1 MKKASVYR
9 TVIILTL
16 AALVGLLGL
25 QVYWFANAYA
35 IQEKQFDRT
44 VSLALRQVADRL
56 LALQGDF
63 RQRIAPVR
71 QGASNTFY
79 VTLGK
84 PASYRV
90 LDSLL
95 RNTFLTHDVHAPFEL
110 AIYSVQHDET
120 IIAGDSN
127 RTHAPFDRTV
137 SRLKKNEP
145 IIGNYYQRGA
155 LTPEDAA
162 CMGRDELF
170 AAIDFSITFPR
181 KQADIVGGMSIW
193 IFTAVTCVA
202 ILIVFGFLLIQLS
215 RQKKLA
221 EVKADF
227 INNMTHELQTPVA
240 NIAMA
245 SEVLTQASATGNAAK
260 VMQYA
265 GIIHKENQ
273 RLRFHIEQVLHTAQL
288 DRGEVTVHK
297 KRIDIHALIQEVTRT
312 FEVRVQQR
320 AGSLQKDLQ
329 ASPAWVQADPDHI
342 AQVLYNLLDN
352 ADKYS
357 QRQPEIIVSTRNHEA
372 GIVVSVADRGIGI
385 RYEEQKLIFDKFYRA
400 PTGNRHDVKGFGLGL
415 AYVQHIMNAHAGHVR
430 VSSEE
435 HQGSRFDLIFQIA

>member
-9 TVIILTL
+9 TVIVLTL

-44 VSLALRQVADRL
+44 ASLALRQVADRL
-56 LALQGDF
+56 LVQQLDF
-63 RQRIAPVR
+63 RQRIAPIK
-71 QGASNTFY
+71 QTASNTFY
-79 VTLGK
+79 VTFGK
-84 PASYRV
+84 PASYRA

-95 RNTFLTHDVHAPFEL
+95 RKTFLAHDIHAPFEL
-110 AIYSVQHDET
+110 AIYGVTSDET
-120 IIAGDSN
+120 
-127 RTHAPFDRTV
+127 
-137 SRLKKNEP
+137 
-145 IIGNYYQRGA
+145 IIGNYYHRGA
-155 LTPEDAA
+155 LTPEDPA
-162 CMGRDELF
+162 CMGRDVLAM
-170 AAIDFSITFPR
+170 AAIDFSITFPH
-181 KQADIVGGMSIW
+181 KQADIVGAMSIW
-193 IFTAVTCVA
+193 IFTAATCVA

-245 SEVLTQASATGNAAK
+245 SEVLTQAGATGNAAK

-265 GIIHKENQ
+265 GIIHRENQ
-273 RLRFHIEQVLHTAQL
+273 RLRFHIEQLLHTAQHE
-288 DRGEVTVHK
+288 RGEVTVQK
-297 KRIDIHALIQEVTRT
+297 KRIDIHALIHEVTRT

-320 AGSLQKDLQ
+320 AGSLQKKLQ
-329 ASPAWVQADPDHI
+329 ASPAWVEADPNHI

-357 QRQPEIIVSTRNHEA
+357 HQCPEIEVSTRNHQA
-372 GIVVSVADRGIGI
+372 DIVVSVADRGIGI
-385 RYEEQKLIFDKFYRA
+385 GREEQKLIFDKFYRS
-400 PTGNRHDVKGFGLGL
+400 PTGNLHDVKGFGLGL
-415 AYVQHIMNAHAGHVR
+415 AYVQHIMNAHAGAVR

-435 HQGSRFDLIFQIA
+435 NKGSRFDLIFQIV